1 MAQHWVRYMLELKM
15 PATSVRMHT
24 DLSDR
29 IDEFIDEI
37 RDEEGRKK
45 YASKTEFVALACLKL
60 MLQEEEE
67 ARGKKEAQ

>member
-1 MAQHWVRYMLELKM
+1 MLELKM

-29 IDEFIDEI
+29 IDMFIDEI
-37 RDEEGRKK
+37 KDEEGRKK

-60 MLQEEEE
+60 MLEEE
-67 ARGKKEAQ
+67 KEAKNKAE